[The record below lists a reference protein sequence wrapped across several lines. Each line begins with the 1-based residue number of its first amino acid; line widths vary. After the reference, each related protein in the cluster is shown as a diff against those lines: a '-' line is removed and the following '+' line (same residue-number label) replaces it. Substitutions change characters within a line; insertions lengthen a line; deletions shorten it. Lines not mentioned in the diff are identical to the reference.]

1 MKRAIVLFTV
11 LCPILRAEEPVAF
24 FESKVRS
31 LLEQRCFECHS
42 HAAKIKGGLVLDSKS
57 GWQKGGEHGAAVV
70 PGKADESLLI
80 KAIRYMDHDMQMP
93 PKKKLTAEEISILE
107 KWVAQGAPDPRE
119 NGLLVKKK
127 GIDFPSALK
136 HWAFQ
141 PVAADGMSASKHLN
155 LPAGKEVD
163 RYTLLRRVSFDLIG
177 LPPSPEQ
184 ITAFIQDESPLAYEH
199 VVDRLLGSTAFGE
212 RWARHWLDLVGYA
225 DQIGTA
231 NNVPATEAW
240 RYRDYVIRSF
250 NSDTP
255 FDQFIHEQIAGDL
268 MKAGNIRERQDQITA
283 TGFLLLGNVNIVE
296 ADKDKLRVDVVDQQ
310 IEKIGKTFLGMTL
323 QCVRCH
329 DHKFDPITQADY
341 YGLAG
346 IFMST
351 ESLYHT
357 GRGVWS
363 APTLTDLPETEVDRL
378 SRERALREHNE
389 LVEKLKA
396 ERYEAKQ
403 LSTGLAAG
411 IAKETDKTKRE
422 PLEKQ
427 KAESDKKT
435 ADIDKRLQH
444 LDYIQ
449 PSIARV
455 HATHDAAKPGDT
467 HLTIRG
473 NPHAPGPLMP
483 RGFVQAAFKGN
494 PPAIPTHESGRLQLA
509 DWLSSP
515 QNTLTARVTVNRI
528 WQHLFGEG
536 IVRSVDYFG
545 LRGDK
550 PADPGLLDHLASR
563 FIELGW
569 SQKRLIREIVLSKA
583 YRQSTNEA
591 GSTVA
596 QSRFRLD
603 AEALR
608 DAVLA
613 ISGSLVTHNGAPALA
628 LEYPEN
634 VSGLDPKNVNPVA
647 FAVSRFRPEQAGERT
662 VYLPVVRSSAQK
674 GPAEILDIFDFAQP
688 AQMQGRRDITTVP
701 PQALFLMN
709 GPLFKAEAAKLA
721 ALLLKSHAPDDATR
735 LADLYLRVLNRPIT
749 DDEKSEASAFIT
761 SFDRPIAASDELPQ
775 RRLQAWSAL
784 CHALFTS
791 NEFLFRL

>member
-1 MKRAIVLFTV
+1 MKLAVLLLV
-11 LCPILRAEEPVAF
+11 IICPLLRAGEPAAF
-24 FESKVRS
+24 FEAKVRP
-31 LLEQRCFECHS
+31 LLEQRCYECHS
-42 HAAKIKGGLVLDSKS
+42 HASKIKGGLVLDSKS
-57 GWQKGGEHGAAVV
+57 GWQKGGDHGTAVI
-70 PGKADESLLI
+70 PGMVDDSLLI
-80 KAIRYMDHDMQMP
+80 KAVRYMDHDLQMP
-93 PKKKLTAEEISILE
+93 PKKKLSAEETAILE
-107 KWVAQGAPDPRE
+107 QWVAQGAPDPRE
-119 NGLLVKKK
+119 NGMLAKKK

-141 PVAADGMSASKHLN
+141 PVPADQRGSGARLETVS
-155 LPAGKEVD
+155 GEESD
-163 RYTLLRRVSFDLIG
+163 RYTLLRRVSFDLTG
-177 LPPSPEQ
+177 LPPTPEQ
-184 ITAFIQDESPLAYEH
+184 ITEFVKDASPSAYER
-199 VVDRLLGSTAFGE
+199 VVDRLLGSAAFGE

-250 NSDTP
+250 NADKP
-255 FDQFIHEQIAGDL
+255 FDRFIHEQIAGDL
-268 MKAGNIRERQDQITA
+268 MKSADIRERQDQITA
-283 TGFLLLGNVNIVE
+283 TGFLLLGNINIVE

-351 ESLYHT
+351 ESVYFT

-363 APTLTDLPETEVDRL
+363 APTMTELSETESDRTI
-378 SRERALREHNE
+378 RERALKGHLE
-389 LVEKLKA
+389 LVSKLKA
-396 ERYEAKQ
+396 EREAAKQ
-403 LSTGLAAG
+403 LSRELAAQ
-411 IAKETDKTKRE
+411 IAKETDKPKCE

-427 KAESDKKT
+427 KAESDKN
-435 ADIDKRLQH
+435 AASIDKRLQH

-449 PSIARV
+449 PSIAKV
-455 HATHDAAKPGDT
+455 HATRDGAKPGDT
-467 HLTIRG
+467 PLTIRG

-483 RGFVQAAFKGN
+483 RGFVKAAFKGDA
-494 PPAIPTHESGRLQLA
+494 PSIPQQESGRVQLA
-509 DWLSSP
+509 DWLTSP

-545 LRGDK
+545 LRGEK
-550 PADPGLLDHLASR
+550 PTDPALLDHLASR
-563 FIELGW
+563 FIKLGW
-569 SQKRLIREIVLSKA
+569 SQKKLIREIVMSPA
-583 YRQSTNEA
+583 YRQSTNQA
-591 GSTVA
+591 SPTIA

-603 AEALR
+603 AEAIR

-613 ISGSLVTHNGAPALA
+613 ISGSLVAHNGTSALA

-634 VSGLDPKNVNPVA
+634 VNGLDPKNVNPVA
-647 FAVSRFRPEQAGERT
+647 FSVSKFRPEQSSERT
-662 VYLPVVRSSAQK
+662 IYLPVVRSSSQK

-709 GPLFKAEAAKLA
+709 GPLLKAEAAKLA
-721 ALLLKSHAPDDATR
+721 ALLLKSDAADDDTR

-749 DDEKSEASAFIT
+749 ADESREATAFIAT
-761 SFDRPIAASDELPQ
+761 FDKPIAASDELPK
-775 RRLQAWSAL
+775 RRQQAWSAL
-784 CHALFTS
+784 CHALFTC